1 MDRIWPE
8 LELIAP
14 PTRTDRLLDGEDPA
28 TQFARDARHWIG
40 VYREMITFKE
50 DLLDRVK
57 RDLAKLPRS
66 VSQDISNNEIR
77 VITAQL
83 ERYRRRREFWF
94 ARQWELEGL
103 HMEDDARSVGFRD
116 RFVRL
121 TRREAQLLTHLAS
134 CSPAFISTR
143 RLLVDAWHDGQLPE
157 ESLRTYIVRLR
168 NKLASL
174 DAGVSILN
182 RPRSGYALVFADRG

>member
-8 LELIAP
+8 PVLTAP
-14 PTRTDRLLDGEDPA
+14 ATRTDRLLDGEDPS

-50 DLLDRVK
+50 DLLERV
-57 RDLAKLPRS
+57 RTDLAKLPRS
-66 VSQDISNNEIR
+66 VRQDISNNEIA

-94 ARQWELEGL
+94 TRQWELEGL
-103 HMEDDARSVGFRD
+103 HIDEDARNVGFRD

-121 TRREAQLLTHLAS
+121 TKREAQLLTHLAS
-134 CSPAFISTR
+134 RSPAFISTR

-174 DAGVSILN
+174 EAGVSILN
-182 RPRSGYALVFADRG
+182 RPRSGYALVFADRA